1 MSNPDPSNDPDP
13 TNSPVPANSPA
24 AMGSRDSA
32 DNAISIRNLVVD
44 YGTRRILKGVDLDI
58 PTGKVMVIMGS
69 SGAGKST
76 LLRCILGLK
85 KPSSGNIH
93 MLGTD
98 IATASSREIY
108 EIRKQMGV
116 AFQGGALISSMSVAE
131 NIQLPLRE
139 HTNLDENT
147 IRIMTRI
154 KLDMVNMLPAENL
167 MPAELSGGMT
177 KRAALARAI
186 IMDPKLLFFDEP
198 SSGLDPSTAA
208 ELDELILLL
217 KTSMR
222 MTIVVVTH
230 ELESTF
236 KIADHI
242 AIIGEGRVL
251 ETGTPEQIRVSTNPE
266 IQDLLNRKPRETI
279 VDTDAHLR
287 RLTGLDET

>member
-1 MSNPDPSNDPDP
+1 MASSD
-13 TNSPVPANSPA
+13 T
-24 AMGSRDSA
+24 G
-32 DNAISIRNLVVD
+32 DNAISIRDLVVD
-44 YGTRRILKGVDLDI
+44 YGARRILKGVNLDI
-58 PTGKVMVIMGS
+58 PTGKIMVIMGQ

-85 KPSSGNIH
+85 KPTGGSIH

-98 IATASSREIY
+98 IASASTKEIY
-108 EIRKQMGV
+108 EVRKQMGV

-139 HTNLDENT
+139 HTRLDENT

-154 KLDMVNMLPAENL
+154 KLDMVNMLAAENL
-167 MPAELSGGMT
+167 MPSELSGGMT

-217 KTSMR
+217 KSSMR
-222 MTIVVVTH
+222 MTIIVVTH
-230 ELESTF
+230 ELDSTF

-242 AIIGEGRVL
+242 AIVGQGNVL
-251 ETGTPEQIRVSTNPE
+251 ETGTPEQIKASQNPE

-279 VDTDAHLR
+279 VDADAHLR
-287 RLTGLDET
+287 RLTQQADA